1 MNGEQVYGGADRV
14 RTDDLHNAIVALF
27 QLSYGPAKIQARKFT
42 SPRQVQSISDTP
54 YAEGGFIGGRV
65 IFRPVVFFFPDFKEN
80 LVPPIFPPVP
90 LGFFFRDNEGLGGAP
105 GAGAEGACG
114 ASGTSGA
121 GSGDGGGGGLGG
133 VSMEGA
139 GGIGG
144 NSGDGTGGAT
154 SSTAGASGCG
164 ASGVGGASGM
174 GGSSRD
180 AAGGGARAVGVSD

>member
-105 GAGAEGACG
+105 GAGAEGTCG
-114 ASGTSGA
+114 ASGA
-121 GSGDGGGGGLGG
+121 GSGDGGDGGLGG
-133 VSMEGA
+133 ASMEGA

-180 AAGGGARAVGVSD
+180 AAGGGARGVGVSD